1 MTYARMTTYFRS
13 HSRPL
18 PPLGILGGGLAV
30 GMAMFLTPPHAGA
43 QDFENAVAGEIGK
56 REMALLQVNHY
67 LSEGDN
73 YLEEGDLA
81 RAFTNFRKAFELVPQ
96 DDSGDAFRVTAEQRY
111 GDVTVAYAE
120 KLVDMNRQKEA
131 RMIIDEVL
139 DVQRVPDHK
148 GAKEMQTRLAD
159 PEWVPPGKTAA
170 HMRKV
175 DDVTRA
181 LGEANSALE
190 MGEFDDATTKF
201 AEVLNADE
209 TNTAAREGLI
219 KASHMSRDYRDAA
232 YDQTRAQL
240 LDELAAKWE
249 FTDPTNGGG
258 VMRPTDTPE
267 LGSLQDAPLSESI
280 ARKLASIMI
289 PEVNLQGMTI
299 ETVVRYLEQI
309 SKANDPAGTGV
320 NFVLS
325 TSAGIDRARPITMS
339 MNSVPL
345 LVLVQ
350 YVTEFVGAKFRI
362 DQFAVEI
369 VPQDEEDTTMIS
381 RSFTVQPDFFTSDGG
396 LDGGGASDDPFGGT
410 AQVNVVSEKAFLEQ
424 NGVTF
429 PEGASAQ
436 YLPLS
441 NKLTVRNTLSNLD
454 LIDNLVSSAS
464 GGPQRQIVI
473 KVTTMDVRQEN
484 LEEIGFDWLVA
495 PFRLQNGNQVLGGG
509 GSTVPA
515 VETTGVL
522 PNATN
527 PNSDFGFV
535 DPITGEVF
543 GGQRVTGGIRSGPS
557 AIGVDALEQIIGTDR
572 ETALSTSL
580 SPGIFSVAGQMTDPQ
595 FQVVMRG
602 LNQHKNSDIVTSPTV
617 TVKPGHRARVESGVE
632 FMYPVEF
639 DPPEL
644 PQEVTTG
651 VGAGIFPVTPAHPTT
666 FEMRPL
672 GFTLEVE
679 PAISPDGQ
687 MVDLALSPEFVE
699 FIGFVNYGSPITAAG
714 TDALG
719 NPTNVLVTDNQIL
732 LPVFSTIRNQVNASI
747 YDGSTLVIGGLSE
760 ERRDTITDKVPIVGD
775 LPFVGRLFRGDIDRT
790 KTRAVVIFVTVKIID
805 AQGVR
810 VNGPSSTSSIIDA
823 E

>member
-1 MTYARMTTYFRS
+1 MTYARMTTHSRS
-13 HSRPL
+13 NSRPL
-18 PPLGILGGGLAV
+18 SPLGILGGGLAV
-30 GMAMFLTPPHAGA
+30 GMAMFLTPQRAAA
-43 QDFENAVAGEIGK
+43 QDFENAVAGDIGK
-56 REMALLQVNHY
+56 REMSLLQVNHY

-81 RAFTNFRKAFELVPQ
+81 RAFTNFRKAFELVPVG
-96 DDSGDAFRVTAEQRY
+96 DSGDPFRVTAKQRY
-111 GDVTVAYAE
+111 GDATVAYAE
-120 KLVDMNRQKEA
+120 KLVDMHRQKEA
-131 RMIIDEVL
+131 RLIIDEVL
-139 DVQRVPDHK
+139 NVQRVPDHE
-148 GAKEMQTRLAD
+148 GAKEMQNRLAD

-181 LGEANSALE
+181 LGEGHSLLE
-190 MGEFDDATTKF
+190 MGEFDEATTKF
-201 AEVLNADE
+201 AEVLNTDE

-219 KASHMSRDYRDAA
+219 KASHMSRNYRDAA
-232 YDQTRAQL
+232 YDQARAKL
-240 LDELAAKWE
+240 LDDLAAKWE
-249 FTDPTNGGG
+249 YTDPSNGESG
-258 VMRPTDTPE
+258 MRPKETPE

-280 ARKLASIMI
+280 ARKLASITI

-299 ETVVRYLEQI
+299 EPVVRYLEQL
-309 SKANDPAGTGV
+309 SKVNDPSGAGV

-325 TSAGIDRARPITMS
+325 SAAGIDRARPITMT
-339 MNSVPL
+339 MKTVPL

-369 VPQDEEDTTMIS
+369 VPQDEQDTTMIS
-381 RSFTVQPDFFTSDGG
+381 RSFTVRPDFFTS
-396 LDGGGASDDPFGGT
+396 DGGGASDDPFGDS
-410 AQVNVVSEKAFLEQ
+410 AQVNVVSETAFLEQ
-424 NGVTF
+424 NGVSF
-429 PEGASAQ
+429 PEGANAQ

-454 LIDNLVSSAS
+454 LIENLVSSAS

-484 LEEIGFDWLVA
+484 LEELGFDWLVG
-495 PFRLQNGNQVLGGG
+495 PFRLQSGNQVLGGG

-527 PNSDFGFV
+527 PNSDFAFT
-535 DPITGEVF
+535 DPITGQVL
-543 GGQRVTGGIRSGPS
+543 GGDRVTSGIRSGPS
-557 AIGVDALEQIIGTDR
+557 AIGVDALEQIIGVDR
-572 ETALSTSL
+572 ETALSTNL
-580 SPGIFSVAGQMTDPQ
+580 APGIFSAFGQMTDPQ

-602 LNQHKNSDIVTSPTV
+602 LNQHTNSDIVTSPTV
-617 TVKPGHRARVESGVE
+617 TVKPGNRARIESGLE
-632 FMYPVEF
+632 LIYPVEF

-644 PQEVTTG
+644 PQEVSVG
-651 VGAGIFPVTPAHPTT
+651 VDAGIFPVTPAHPTT

-732 LPVFSTIRNQVNASI
+732 LPVFSSIRNQVNASV

-760 ERRDTITDKVPIVGD
+760 ERRDTIADKVPIVGD
-775 LPFVGRLFRGDIDRT
+775 LPFVGRLFRGDVGRT
-790 KTRAVVIFVTVKIID
+790 KTRAVVIFVTVSIID
-805 AQGVR
+805 AQGTLI
-810 VNGPSSTSSIIDA
+810 NGPSSPSSIIDV

>member
-1 MTYARMTTYFRS
+1 MTYARMTTHSRS
-13 HSRPL
+13 SSRPL
-18 PPLGILGGGLAV
+18 PPLGILGAGLAV
-30 GMAMFLTPPHAGA
+30 GMAIFLTPPHAIA
-43 QDFENAVAGEIGK
+43 QDFDNAVAGEIGK
-56 REMALLQVNHY
+56 REMSLLQVNHY

-81 RAFTNFRKAFELVPQ
+81 RAFTNFRKAFELVPMG
-96 DDSGDAFRVTAEQRY
+96 DAGDAFRGPAKQRY
-111 GDVTVAYAE
+111 GDATVVYAE
-120 KLVDMNRQKEA
+120 KLVDINRQKEA

-139 DVQRVPDHK
+139 DTERVPDHE
-148 GAKEMQTRLAD
+148 GAKAMQGRLAD
-159 PEWVPPGKTAA
+159 PEWVPPGKTAS
-170 HMRKV
+170 HMKKV

-181 LGEANSALE
+181 LGEANSLL
-190 MGEFDDATTKF
+190 GVGKFDEATTKF
-201 AEVLNADE
+201 AEVLNTDE

-219 KASHMSRDYRDAA
+219 KASHMTRDYRDAV
-232 YDQTRAQL
+232 YDHSRTQL
-240 LDELAAKWE
+240 LDDLAAKWE
-249 FTDPTNGGG
+249 YTDPSNRRRG
-258 VMRPTDTPE
+258 MRPTETPE

-280 ARKLASIMI
+280 AGKLSSITI
-289 PEVNLQGMTI
+289 PEVNLRGLTI
-299 ETVVRYLEQI
+299 EPVVRYLEQI
-309 SKANDPAGTGV
+309 SKDNDPSGTGV

-325 TSAGIDRARPITMS
+325 STEGIDRARPITMS
-339 MNSVPL
+339 MRSVPL

-350 YVTEFVGAKFRI
+350 YVSESIGAKFRI

-369 VPQDEEDTTMIS
+369 VPQNEQNTTMIS
-381 RSFTVQPDFFTSDGG
+381 RAFTVQPDFFTS
-396 LDGGGASDDPFGGT
+396 GGGGDDPFGET
-410 AQVNVVSEKAFLEQ
+410 AQVNVVSERAFLEQ

-429 PEGASAQ
+429 PEGSSAQ

-454 LIDNLVSSAS
+454 LIDNIVSSAS
-464 GGPQRQIVI
+464 GGPQRQVVI
-473 KVTTMDVRQEN
+473 TVTTMDIRQEN
-484 LEEIGFDWLVA
+484 LEELGFDWLVG
-495 PFRLQNGNQVLGGG
+495 PFRLQSGNQVLGGG

-515 VETTGVL
+515 VETLGIL

-527 PNSDFGFV
+527 RNSDFAFT
-535 DPITGEVF
+535 DPITGEVL
-543 GGQRVTGGIRSGPS
+543 GGQRATGGIRSGPS
-557 AIGVDALEQIIGTDR
+557 AIGVDALEQIIGSDR

-580 SPGIFSVAGQMTDPQ
+580 SPGIFSAFGQMTDPQ

-602 LNQHKNSDIVTSPTV
+602 INQHKNSDIVTSPTV
-617 TVKPGHRARVESGVE
+617 TVKPGHRARIESGVE
-632 FMYPVEF
+632 LIYPVEF

-644 PQEVTTG
+644 PQEVSVG
-651 VGAGIFPVTPAHPTT
+651 LGAGIFPVTPAHPTT

-679 PAISPDGQ
+679 PTISPDGN

-732 LPVFSTIRNQVNASI
+732 LPVFSTIRKQVNAAV

-760 ERRDTITDKVPIVGD
+760 ERRDTIADKVPIMGD
-775 LPFVGRLFRGDIDRT
+775 LPFVGRLFRGDINRT
-790 KTRAVVIFVTVKIID
+790 KTRAVVMFVNVKIID
-805 AQGVR
+805 AQGTR
-810 VNGPSSTSSIIDA
+810 VNGPSSSIVDS